1 MFKTY
6 EGDLCSPP
14 KIIFCIVGYLN
25 ERKVLKLNKE
35 VCISLYALFSLFQNI
50 TDYLD
55 NNVVYS
61 IIIFLHMKY
70 YDIYIYICVCVI
82 AELFCLCMENLRV

>member
-1 MFKTY
+1 MKEIY
-6 EGDLCSPP
+6 VRPP

-55 NNVVYS
+55 NNVAYS

-70 YDIYIYICVCVI
+70 YDIYVCVCNCWI
-82 AELFCLCMENLRV
+82 ILPLCGKPPSITL